1 MSVACGVAIKILA
14 VIIFLL
20 EALNI
25 QKFLE
30 FFCNSYHQPEITAI
44 MNHTSSE
51 KNFWGNLLI

>member
-1 MSVACGVAIKILA
+1 MSAACGVDIKILA
-14 VIIFLL
+14 VIIFLF

-30 FFCNSYHQPEITAI
+30 FFCNSYYQPEITAI

-51 KNFWGNLLI
+51 KNF

>member
-1 MSVACGVAIKILA
+1 MSAACGVDIKILA
-14 VIIFLL
+14 VIIFQF

-30 FFCNSYHQPEITAI
+30 FFCNSYYQPEITAI

-51 KNFWGNLLI
+51 KNFWDNLLM

>member
-1 MSVACGVAIKILA
+1 MSAACGVDIKILA
-14 VIIFLL
+14 VIIFLF

-30 FFCNSYHQPEITAI
+30 FFCNSYYQPEMTAI

-51 KNFWGNLLI
+51 KNFWDNLLM